1 MEHDGNGLEILDR
14 RECLALLGSVPLGRV
29 VFTERALPAV
39 QPVNF
44 ALVEDCVIIRTAP
57 RSTLATAMRGAVVAF
72 EADDFDGAGSAGW
85 SVTVVGRAHMVR
97 DPAEV
102 TRLSRLPLRPS
113 APGHRDQFIRIPSQ
127 QVTGRRM
134 TGLSK
139 ESVSKGDGGQAA

>member
-1 MEHDGNGLEILDR
+1 MEYNGNGREILDR

-57 RSTLATAMRGAVVAF
+57 RSKLATAMRGAVVAF
-72 EADDFDGAGSAGW
+72 EADDFDGAGDSGW
-85 SVTVVGRAHMVR
+85 SVTVVGQAHAVR

-102 TRLSRLPLRPS
+102 TQLSRLPLRPWE
-113 APGHRDQFIRIPSQ
+113 PGQRDQFIRIPSQ
-127 QVTGRRM
+127 HITGRRM
-134 TGLSK
+134 TC
-139 ESVSKGDGGQAA
+139 VSKGNGGQAA